1 LEKHQSDAADSG
13 KKFSKIGRKARPT
26 PNCFMKYG
34 GSGFMGDSAQ
44 QGLRRH
50 PDFAAVEIYVRG

>member
-1 LEKHQSDAADSG
+1 
-13 KKFSKIGRKARPT
+13 
-26 PNCFMKYG
+26 MKYG
-34 GSGFMGDSAQ
+34 GSGFMPDSAQ